1 MGQQTYRRDISR
13 LYSKQL
19 VALGRA
25 LQRLREEEQV
35 EVLAQTTVEYLQ
47 SEFSYELLWI
57 GFYDRLA
64 HQLEGCGGVAPVPNS
79 GFLKEKMSLNPGDL
93 LEQVV
98 IQQRPV
104 GVPDLREERRAGKW
118 RQIAENLGI
127 QGTIIVPI
135 RYKDQCYGVTLM
147 GSKLWG
153 ISPQSDEKARLSI
166 ILGGL
171 GAALHQRD
179 LEKQRAQIK
188 HPHEPLLKLLSELR
202 SCLNLDESLEKVVEE
217 THRFLHPSHTNV
229 YWLETQRGYFWRR
242 TTNRQNQAPKFNNR
256 NRNKQSPTGISVQEV
271 RGFYQSLRS
280 DEVVAIGEAL
290 SSLKGDATTRLMQQI
305 QARSLLAAPIICQD
319 ELLGFIS
326 VEGDEARIWQEEEKN
341 YLRGAAQL
349 IAFTYP
355 LYQMEEAMEQ
365 TRLDATL
372 TSGIA
377 QAIYSDDDWEQ
388 ALQRCAQALS
398 KRLRVERVL
407 ILLYNDDLMQFDI
420 CYQSHENRRRL
431 DSPLPVLDDVDV
443 QLLKKA
449 EEPIDIE
456 NWQEDLRLVAW
467 RDRFLQVGVQ
477 SVLLC
482 TCGEEQN
489 SGKKRTATSL
499 EGLILVTHQSPRTW
513 EPSEQELLRVVSQ
526 QINLILHQWQLHRN
540 NERQQH
546 LYATLSNALSGLQQ
560 THEGEYL
567 DRSALQSIASFLNAP
582 LTALIAWQPGSQTG
596 EILASVIADRNYA
609 LNEEASIDVQNDMLV
624 QWAFSTDAL
633 VGPFLV
639 EDLPDTTRQWLATTV
654 EQVWV
659 MALHTENLYEP
670 MGMVLVGDTKD
681 AAIPLS
687 YTSVIETIVRNFA
700 WFRRYQTLTTK
711 QQNHLENLECLNWY
725 KHRSLEKIYRTVGSL
740 LRQLQQSESEQA
752 SAYAQLRQQISQS
765 FQNITPLLK
774 KEQWELHGEQS
785 NIPLPTLLK
794 RSLLRL
800 QPAIKQRQIWYQ
812 VHSEPTANSGTGR
825 FIVSVDPLKVE
836 LVLYE
841 LLLAAIVR
849 VPVGGR
855 IDVWCRPFE
864 QQWLDLSIT
873 DNGQLNPQLL
883 QALQA
888 ESRSDW
894 LQPSPLDHPPGL
906 HWKVCRGI
914 LQVCG
919 GNLFVSQLEDQR
931 ILTRAILPLSHTE

>member
-57 GFYDRLA
+57 GLYDRLT
-64 HQLEGCGGVAPVPNS
+64 HQLEGCGGIAPVPNS
-79 GFLKEKMSLNPGDL
+79 QFLNEKMSLNPGDW

-104 GVPDLREERRAGKW
+104 GVPDLRVERRAGKW

-153 ISPQSDEKARLSI
+153 ISPQADEKARLSI

-171 GAALHQRD
+171 GAALHQK
-179 LEKQRAQIK
+179 EIEQQRAQIK

-217 THRFLHPSHTNV
+217 THRFLNPSHTNV

-242 TTNRQNQAPKFNNR
+242 TTNRQSQVASNR
-256 NRNKQSPTGISVQEV
+256 KNKSESATGISVQEV

-280 DEVVAIGEAL
+280 DKVVAIGEAL
-290 SSLKGDATTRLMQQI
+290 SSLKADATTRLMHQI

-319 ELLGFIS
+319 ELLGFLS
-326 VEGDEARIWQEEEKN
+326 VEGDEARIWQDEEKN

-388 ALQRCAQALS
+388 ALHRCAQALS

-407 ILLYNDDLMQFDI
+407 ILLYNDDLMQFEI
-420 CYQSHENRRRL
+420 CYQSEENRRRRL
-431 DSPLPVLDDVDV
+431 DSPLPALDDVDV

-467 RDRFLQVGVQ
+467 RDRFLKLGVQ
-477 SVLLC
+477 SILLC
-482 TCGEEQN
+482 TCGEERN
-489 SGKKRTATSL
+489 SVKKSKSTAL

-513 EPSEQELLRVVSQ
+513 EPSEQELLRVVGR
-526 QINLILHQWQLHRN
+526 QISLILHQWQLQRN

-546 LYATLSNALSGLQQ
+546 LYATLSNTLSGLQQ

-582 LTALIAWQPGSQTG
+582 LTALIAWCPGSQTG
-596 EILASVIADRNYA
+596 EILATVLADRNYA
-609 LNEEASIDVQNDMLV
+609 LNEEATVDVQNDMLV

-633 VGPFLV
+633 VGPFV
-639 EDLPDTTRQWLATTV
+639 VADLPETTRQWLATAI

-659 MALHTENLYEP
+659 MALHTESFYEP
-670 MGMVLVGDTKD
+670 MGMVVVGDVKD
-681 AAIPLS
+681 AAIPIS
-687 YTSVIETIVRNFA
+687 YTSVVETIVRNFA
-700 WFRRYQTLTTK
+700 WFRRYQTLTKK
-711 QQNHLENLECLNWY
+711 QQNYLEQLEELNWY
-725 KHRSLEKIYRTVGSL
+725 KHRSLEKVYRTVGGL
-740 LRQLQQSESEQA
+740 MRQLHQSESGDATTYSQI
-752 SAYAQLRQQISQS
+752 RQQISQS
-765 FQNITPLLK
+765 FQQITPLLK
-774 KEQWELHGEQS
+774 QEQWQLSDEVT

-812 VHSEPTANSGTGR
+812 VHSEGK
-825 FIVSVDPLKVE
+825 FIVSVDPLKIE
-836 LVLYE
+836 LILYE
-841 LLLAAIVR
+841 LLLAAILR
-849 VPVGGR
+849 APVGGR
-855 IDVWCRPFE
+855 IDVWCRPVE

-873 DNGQLNPQLL
+873 DNGKLDPQLAE
-883 QALQA
+883 ALQTD
-888 ESRSDW
+888 SRSDW

-906 HWKVCRGI
+906 HWKICHGI
-914 LQVCG
+914 LQISG

-931 ILTRAILPLSHTE
+931 TLTRAILPLSQQGAEQ

>member
-13 LYSKQL
+13 IYSKQL

-25 LQRLREEEQV
+25 LQRLREEEQIDI
-35 EVLAQTTVEYLQ
+35 LAQTTVEYLQ

-57 GFYDRLA
+57 GLYDRLT
-64 HQLEGCGGVAPVPNS
+64 HQLEGCGGVAPVPNAK
-79 GFLKEKMSLNPGDL
+79 FLNEKTNLNPGDL

-104 GVPDLREERRAGKW
+104 GVPDLRVERRAGKW
-118 RQIAENLGI
+118 RQIAENLGV

-135 RYKDQCYGVTLM
+135 RYKDQCYGVILM

-153 ISPQSDEKARLSI
+153 ISPQPDEKARLSI
-166 ILGGL
+166 VLGEL
-171 GAALHQRD
+171 GAALHQREI
-179 LEKQRAQIK
+179 EKQRAQIK
-188 HPHEPLLKLLSELR
+188 HPHEPILKLLSELR
-202 SCLNLDESLEKVVEE
+202 SCLNLDESLEKVVEQ
-217 THRFLHPSHTNV
+217 THRFLHPTHTNV

-242 TTNRQNQAPKFNNR
+242 TTNRQSQVSNQRQPNTESA
-256 NRNKQSPTGISVQEV
+256 TGISVQEV
-271 RGFYQSLRS
+271 RGFYQSLRA

-290 SSLKGDATTRLMQQI
+290 SSLKADATTRLMHQI
-305 QARSLLAAPIICQD
+305 QARSLLAAPIICQE
-319 ELLGFIS
+319 ELLGFLS
-326 VEGDEARIWQEEEKN
+326 VEGDEARIWQDEEKE

-355 LYQMEEAMEQ
+355 LYQLEEAMEQ

-398 KRLRVERVL
+398 KRLRVERVM
-407 ILLYNDDLMQFDI
+407 ILLYNDDLLQFDI
-420 CYQSHENRRRL
+420 CYQSHDNRRRL
-431 DSPLPVLDDVDV
+431 DSPLPALDDVDA

-449 EEPIDIE
+449 QEPIDIE

-477 SVLLC
+477 SILLC
-482 TCGEEQN
+482 TCGEEQKSPRKN
-489 SGKKRTATSL
+489 TSAAL

-513 EPSEQELLRVVSQ
+513 EPSEQELLRVVAQ
-526 QINLILHQWQLHRN
+526 QIGLILHQWQLHRN

-546 LYATLSNALSGLQQ
+546 LYATLSNTLSGLQQ
-560 THEGEYL
+560 THKGEYL

-582 LTALIAWQPGSQTG
+582 LTALIAWSPGSATG
-596 EILASVIADRNYA
+596 EILATVIADRNYA
-609 LNEEASIDVQNDMLV
+609 LNGETTIDVQNDMLV

-633 VGPFLV
+633 VGPFAM
-639 EDLPDTTRQWLATTV
+639 EDLPDTTRDWLPATID
-654 EQVWV
+654 QVWV
-659 MALHTENLYEP
+659 MALHTESLYEP
-670 MGMVLVGDTKD
+670 MGMVVVGDARD
-681 AAIPLS
+681 AAIPIS
-687 YTSVIETIVRNFA
+687 YTSVVETIVRNFA
-700 WFRRYQTLTTK
+700 WFRRYQTLTQK
-711 QQNHLENLECLNWY
+711 QQTHLENLECLNWY
-725 KHRSLEKIYRTVGSL
+725 KHRSLEKVYRTVGTL
-740 LRQLQQSESEQA
+740 LRQMNQSES
-752 SAYAQLRQQISQS
+752 SANTTFSQIRQQIGQS
-765 FQNITPLLK
+765 FQQMTPLLK
-774 KEQWELHGEQS
+774 QEQWELQGGQT
-785 NIPLPTLLK
+785 NVPLPTLLK
-794 RSLLRL
+794 RALLRL

-812 VHSEPTANSGTGR
+812 VHSEGK
-825 FIVSVDPLKVE
+825 FIVAVDPLKIE

-841 LLLAAIVR
+841 LLLAATLR

-855 IDVWCRPFE
+855 IDVWCRPVD
-864 QQWLDLSIT
+864 QHWLDLSIT
-873 DNGQLNPQLL
+873 DNGKLDPQLI

-888 ESRSDW
+888 ENPGDW

-914 LQVCG
+914 LQIGG

-931 ILTRAILPLSHTE
+931 ILTRAVLPLSHRE